1 MMKKQKK
8 INVYRI
14 MWVSSIFLFLIVVLI
29 MVMDYKINYEYLL
42 ESNSKL
48 YFYQCDNELCTTE
61 VEDKDKEIY
70 SAYDCWYEACPVYKS
85 NVNDDHVL
93 LEKDNIIILYNYKT
107 GEEISRDYNNY
118 TFIDNEH
125 IIVEKNEKYGIIDIQ
140 NKVIV
145 NLEYDE
151 IGYYEDGLLKGYNTR
166 NIVATKGNKLGI
178 ISYKDGS
185 IVESFDYTKDNIN
198 ELLEI
203 INSQNLT

>member
-1 MMKKQKK
+1 MKNKIRK
-8 INVYRI
+8 INIYKI

-29 MVMDYKINYEYLL
+29 MVMDYKINYEYLPV
-42 ESNSKL
+42 SNSKL
-48 YFYQCDNELCTTE
+48 YFYKCDNELCTTE

-85 NVNDDHVL
+85 NVNDDYVL

-118 TFIDNEH
+118 TFIDNDH
-125 IIVEKNEKYGIIDIQ
+125 IIVEKDEKYGIIDIQ
-140 NKVIV
+140 NKVIAD
-145 NLEYDE
+145 LEYNE
-151 IGYYEDGLLKGYNTR
+151 IGYYEDGILKGYNTS
-166 NIVATKGNKLGI
+166 NIIATKNDKLGI

-185 IVESFDYTKDNIN
+185 IVENFNYTNANIN

-203 INSQNLT
+203 INSHTLT